1 LAARLR
7 GRSFRIAINLS
18 GKHLASHEQIMQLLT
33 IMEEEG
39 SSPHVSS
46 FEFNERELSRQ
57 SADSLTP
64 CMN

>member
-1 LAARLR
+1 
-7 GRSFRIAINLS
+7 
-18 GKHLASHEQIMQLLT
+18 MQLLT
-33 IMEEEG
+33 IMEEEDVI
-39 SSPHVSS
+39 PACFI